1 MKLLAVIAYTYTLVA
16 AIMLIA
22 YVASTGLHY
31 VLGVEETL
39 ATTLGAFLAVSVAM
53 VEAVVRMW
61 RAS

>member
-1 MKLLAVIAYTYTLVA
+1 MLRAIAYIYTLVA
-16 AIMLIA
+16 AIVLTA
-22 YVASTGLHY
+22 YGTSTGLHY